1 MVSTHYSNSIVQRIV
16 AAHVSSIRRV
26 TTRNLSRVRIDR
38 TVYGK
43 TELDSHADT
52 VVLGSN
58 CVILNY
64 TGRECDVSPYTDTY
78 DAIKGV
84 SIVKG
89 ATAWTSNLTGE
100 TFILVFNEALWM
112 GDIME
117 HSLINPNQLRHH
129 GVHVQDNPYSATQ
142 VHIATED
149 EEFILP
155 LETDGTIIFFPSRT
169 PTEKE
174 LQTCRHILLTSHA
187 EWNPRD
193 VSFPDP
199 SHRVEERLISKV
211 KSLRDSES
219 TDDDYVV
226 VSLNPHELVE
236 RIVSQVLISDVRI
249 DDVLTDVPLRRTFV
263 SNERHTAVTA
273 AELSERWCIGLA
285 QATNTIRITTQRG
298 IRSAT
303 LPLSRRYRADCVF
316 DRPLLRGQ
324 FSTDTV
330 DGRCK
335 SMDGNQYAQLF
346 ATKDLFVAVYP
357 MESKS
362 MAGEGLRQFIHEY
375 GRPEHL
381 TFDGSKEQNG
391 RKTEFM
397 KNIRV
402 IYRVLCLVTCSRI
415 TTG

>member
-1 MVSTHYSNSIVQRIV
+1 
-16 AAHVSSIRRV
+16 
-26 TTRNLSRVRIDR
+26 
-38 TVYGK
+38 
-43 TELDSHADT
+43 
-52 VVLGSN
+52 
-58 CVILNY
+58 
-64 TGRECDVSPYTDTY
+64 
-78 DAIKGV
+78 
-84 SIVKG
+84 
-89 ATAWTSNLTGE
+89 
-100 TFILVFNEALWM
+100 
-112 GDIME
+112 
-117 HSLINPNQLRHH
+117 
-129 GVHVQDNPYSATQ
+129 
-142 VHIATED
+142 
-149 EEFILP
+149 
-155 LETDGTIIFFPSRT
+155 
-169 PTEKE
+169 
-174 LQTCRHILLTSHA
+174 
-187 EWNPRD
+187 
-193 VSFPDP
+193 
-199 SHRVEERLISKV
+199 VEERLISKV

-316 DRPLLRGQ
+316 ERPLLRGQ